1 MTTSTSRVRRTVAS
15 AVPVAPASPT
25 VNRPLSLSDVTIT
38 GGFWADRQRT
48 NARSTIPLCFDWMER
63 VGWLRNF
70 DAAMSGDLP
79 GERRGREF
87 SDSEAYK
94 MLEAMSW
101 QLAVGG
107 DKDLDATIR
116 SLTARIAAAQ
126 DDDGYLNTMFGR
138 PGQQPRYSDLEWG
151 HELYNVGHLLQAAVA
166 RLRSGVD
173 DQLVDVAR
181 RAADHVC
188 EAFGDAGIRSVCGH
202 PEIELGLVE
211 FARAT
216 GDEKYLRQAALFL
229 DRRGQGSLAAIEWGQ
244 SYFQDDM
251 PIRDATVLRGH
262 AVRALY
268 LSAAAVDVAVD
279 TGDAELLAA
288 IERQW
293 TTTVA
298 RRTYVTGGMGSHH
311 QDEAFGE
318 DFELPADRAYCE
330 TCAGVASVML
340 SWRLLLATGNP
351 RYADLIERT
360 LFNVV
365 ATSAAPDGASFFY
378 SNTLHQRT
386 PATPAPLDEV
396 SLRASSGLRAAW
408 FEVSCCPTN
417 LARTFASLSAY
428 LATARDGGVDIHQY
442 SESVIDT
449 TLERG
454 ERIRLAV
461 HTAYPLEGTIDVVV
475 EESPETAWEL
485 GLRVPAWAHGATVE
499 VDGVIEPAT
508 TGRVSVTRV
517 FRRGDRIRLT
527 LPLRARWTFPDARI
541 DGVRG
546 TAAVEVGPL
555 VHTLESIDLP
565 GEAHVDRFVADT
577 SRQPLMTPDGVFVTG
592 RIEAEPIETWPYGG
606 DPRQSHP
613 DEPVEA
619 RLTPYYAWA
628 NRGPGTMRVWMR
640 DSGPSTTGAD
650 T

>member
-1 MTTSTSRVRRTVAS
+1 MITNASGVRRTVA
-15 AVPVAPASPT
+15 PVAPARPT

-38 GGFWADRQRT
+38 SGFWADRRRT
-48 NARSTIPLCFDWMER
+48 NEQSTIPLCLNWMER
-63 VGWLRNF
+63 VGWLGNF
-70 DAAMSGDLP
+70 DAAVRNALP
-79 GERRGREF
+79 HERRGREF

-101 QLAVGG
+101 QRAA
-107 DKDLDATIR
+107 DADSRLDATIR
-116 SLTARIAAAQ
+116 SVTARIAAAQ
-126 DDDGYLNTMFGR
+126 EVDGYVNTMFGR
-138 PGQQPRYSDLEWG
+138 PGQEPRYSDLEWG
-151 HELYNVGHLLQAAVA
+151 HELYNFGHLLQAAVA

-188 EAFGDAGIRSVCGH
+188 ATFGETGIRSVCGH

-216 GDEKYLRQAALFL
+216 GEEKYLRQASIFL
-229 DRRGQGSLAAIEWGQ
+229 ERRGHGSLAPIEWGQ

-268 LSAAAVDVAVD
+268 LSAAAVDVAID

-293 TTTVA
+293 TATVA
-298 RRTYVTGGMGSHH
+298 RRTYITGGMGSHH

-351 RYADLIERT
+351 RYGDLIERT

-386 PATPAPLDEV
+386 PATPAPVDEV

-428 LATARDGGVDIHQY
+428 LATARANGVDIHQY
-442 SESVIDT
+442 AGSVIRT
-449 TLERG
+449 MLEDGG
-454 ERIRLAV
+454 EIRLAV
-461 HTAYPLEGTIDVVV
+461 HTSYPMDGTIDIIV
-475 EESPETAWEL
+475 EDSPGTEWEL
-485 GLRVPAWAHGATVE
+485 GLRVPAWARGATLE
-499 VDGVIEPAT
+499 VDGVTEPVSP
-508 TGRVSVTRV
+508 GRVSVARAFT
-517 FRRGDRIRLT
+517 RGDRIRLT
-527 LPLRARWTFPDARI
+527 LPLRPRWTFPDDRI

-555 VHTLESIDLP
+555 VYALESIDLP
-565 GEAHVDRFVADT
+565 DLAHVDRFVADV
-577 SRQPLMTPDGVFVTG
+577 SREPVACPDGVVVTG
-592 RIEAEPIETWPYGG
+592 RIETSTSEEWPYGQRPH
-606 DPRQSHP
+606 DATTAAQT
-613 DEPVEA
+613 DV
-619 RLTPYYAWA
+619 RLTPYHAWA

-640 DSGPSTTGAD
+640 TSNGVLAPGAR